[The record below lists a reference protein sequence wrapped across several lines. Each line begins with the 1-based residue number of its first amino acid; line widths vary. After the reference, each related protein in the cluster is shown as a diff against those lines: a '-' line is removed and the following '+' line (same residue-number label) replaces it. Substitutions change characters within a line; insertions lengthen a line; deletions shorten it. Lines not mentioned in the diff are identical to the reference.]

1 MNPNR
6 PAYHI
11 IKSFVLKRS
20 PDGTLFEL
28 PTRFVEQFE
37 SLCEKHSAADAQRRF
52 SKYIVH

>member
-1 MNPNR
+1 MSPNR

-11 IKSFVLKRS
+11 VKSFVLKRG

-28 PTRFVEQFE
+28 PTRLLERFNQ
-37 SLCEKHSAADAQRRF
+37 LCEQQGADAHRQF

>member
-1 MNPNR
+1 MSPNR

-11 IKSFVLKRS
+11 VKSFVLKRS

-28 PTRFVEQFE
+28 PSRLLERFNQICEQ
-37 SLCEKHSAADAQRRF
+37 HTQDAARQF